1 MKLEDIK
8 QGMKLENKI
17 NGLTYEVIT
26 HHIGD
31 VLFIKLESEDRFSAF
46 HLFYD
51 DVDDVDFA
59 EQAFGI
65 ILIEGV

>member
-65 ILIEGV
+65 ILFEGV